1 MARKRIVVPAIIAA
15 AGLAASIMAVGPQ
28 TTQDRADGNS
38 NRLVIN
44 GQPLFISGMNIA
56 WDRFA
61 NDVGDQKI
69 SSSFV
74 NYFKQIKGSGGN
86 AVRWW
91 LHTDA
96 QNDPKINS
104 NGQVTGIGSYTIR
117 NMQEVLDSAYA
128 YGIVVSMCLFS
139 FDLLQGDNKSSDVLS
154 RNEKFLTVE
163 GNLDTY
169 ITNALKPILA
179 AVGNH
184 PAIMCWEVFNEPE
197 GMTSDVGGW
206 STRKIPMSH
215 VLRFT
220 AKIAAEVH
228 RSTKKM
234 ASTGIHEFGKMK
246 TYYSDAKLKQAS
258 GTNDALAY
266 LDFYMAH
273 YYPEYVG
280 TGESPFH
287 HPASFWN
294 MDRPVLIGEFPARSW
309 GPGTGY
315 EGNTGNGAVTGTAMT
330 ITAAYEYA
338 YDNGYCG
345 AMSWSMTDGNK
356 SSDGS
361 PKFGN
366 FSTTQPALQNLY
378 NKHKTDIEVDRN
390 VVIEPPPPPGSNL
403 VMKLALTNLPKE
415 GTNADGGPWNELFIE
430 DATHNFSG
438 KTNFTFKMYIAP
450 GSGKNLMI
458 VPVVKMGNDWTW
470 SPAQTEQFMLT
481 NMPQGEW
488 VTITIPISK
497 FVPESGSP
505 QLSQVKGIVLQ
516 YFAKDNPYTGTIYF
530 DDVKIDNTVLYDF
543 NELYSEWATGA
554 DGASVSI
561 VSSPGG
567 STSVFTG
574 VKPAGTNRA
583 PMVAVKGRV
592 LNVAAADSDVRLR
605 MVNMRGKVIANFSAS
620 GNSQFS
626 LANIPAGRYI
636 VETRAAGKRA
646 GSTAVIVR

>member
-1 MARKRIVVPAIIAA
+1 MIIAA
-15 AGLAASIMAVGPQ
+15 AGMAASIMAVGPQ
-28 TTQDRADGNS
+28 TTQDRAEG
-38 NRLVIN
+38 NRLIIN

-74 NYFKQIKGSGGN
+74 NYFRQIKSANGN

-104 NGQVTGIGSYTIR
+104 NGQVTGIGSYTLR

-139 FDLLQGDNKSSDVLS
+139 FDLLQGDNKSSDVLA

-163 GNLDTY
+163 ANLDSY

-197 GMTSDVGGW
+197 GMSSDAGGW
-206 STRKIPMSH
+206 STRKIPMTH

-234 ASTGIHEFGKMK
+234 ASTGIHEYGKMK
-246 TYYSDAKLKQAS
+246 TYYSDSKLKQAS
-258 GTNDALAY
+258 GNNDALAY

-273 YYPEYVG
+273 YYPEYIG
-280 TGESPFH
+280 TSGSPFH
-287 HPASFWN
+287 NKASSWG
-294 MDRPVLIGEFPARSW
+294 MDRPILIGEFPAQSW

-315 EGNTGNGAVTGTAMT
+315 SSIQQGTAMT

-345 AMSWSMTDGNK
+345 AMSWSMTEGDKN
-356 SSDGS
+356 
-361 PKFGN
+361 KFGS
-366 FSTTQPALQNLY
+366 FSTTKPALENLY
-378 NKHKTDIEVDRN
+378 AKHEADIKIDRN
-390 VVIEPPPPPGSNL
+390 VVIPEPPQPGSNL
-403 VMKLALTNLPKE
+403 IMKLALTNLPKE
-415 GTNADGGPWNELFIE
+415 GTDSDGGPWNELFIE

-438 KTNFTFKMYIAP
+438 KTNFTFKMYIEP
-450 GSGKNLMI
+450 GSGDNLMI
-458 VPVVKMGNDWTW
+458 VPVIKMGSDWTW

-481 NMPQGEW
+481 GMPQGEW

-505 QLSQVKGIVLQ
+505 QLSQVRGIVIQ
-516 YFAKDNPYTGTIYF
+516 YFAKDAPYTGTIYF
-530 DDVKIDNTVLYDF
+530 DDVKIDDTVLYDF
-543 NELYSEWATGA
+543 NELYSEWTTGA
-554 DGASVSI
+554 EAASVSI
-561 VSSPGG
+561 VESPGTTSIFKG
-567 STSVFTG
+567 GKTAAASTSRSPLV
-574 VKPAGTNRA
+574 V
-583 PMVAVKGRV
+583 VKGKILSV
-592 LNVAAADSDVRLR
+592 VYAGNSDMRIK
-605 MVNMRGKVIANFSAS
+605 MVDMRGKTVANFKSS
-620 GNSQFS
+620 GSGQFS
-626 LANIPAGRYI
+626 LTNIPAGRYL
-636 VETRAAGKRA
+636 VETRIAGKKV
-646 GSTAVIVR
+646 GSNAIVVK